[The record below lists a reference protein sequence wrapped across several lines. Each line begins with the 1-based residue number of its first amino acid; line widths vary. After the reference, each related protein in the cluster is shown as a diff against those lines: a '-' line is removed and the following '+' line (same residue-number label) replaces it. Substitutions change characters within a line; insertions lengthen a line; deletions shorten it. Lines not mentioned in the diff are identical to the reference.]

1 MAGTVCEEAGA
12 GRSTEGNSSGQR
24 CQSGELLAEWRS
36 SEQVENGTPSTSPPY
51 WDTDDDDDGGP
62 KPSELFG
69 KFTWKIEN
77 FSQINKREL
86 RSDAFKVG
94 GYKWYILI
102 YPQGCDVCN
111 HLSLFLCVANH
122 DKLLP
127 GWSHFAQF
135 TIAVVNKDSK
145 KSKYSDT
152 LHRFWKKEHDWGWKK
167 FMELSKVSDGFLDAA
182 DTLIIKAQVQVI
194 REKADRPF
202 RCLDC
207 LYRRELV
214 RVYLTNVEQI
224 CRRFVEERRGK
235 LGKLIEDKNRWSS
248 FCAFWL
254 GMDQSARRRMSRE
267 KTDVILK
274 VVVKHFFIEKEV
286 TSTLVMD
293 SLYSGLKALEGQTKS
308 KKGRAKLLDAEEMP
322 TPIVRVE
329 KDMFV
334 LVDDVLLLLERAAME
349 PLPPKD
355 EKGPQNRT
363 KDGSSGEDFNMDSIE
378 RDERRLTELGR
389 RTVEIFVLAHIFNHK
404 IEVSYQ
410 EAVALKRQEELIRE
424 EEAAWLAESEQKAKR
439 GATEKE
445 KKSKKK
451 QAKQKRNNRKGKD
464 KGREDRSGVAVIDKY
479 HESNLSI
486 ENKELAVEEVQPVM
500 EKPEVLEDVS
510 DVSDSVDGVA
520 EVLQH
525 DSEDRDASPVNWDT
539 DTSEVHPPTEVSS
552 SGVSGLSSVPNGT
565 SDKRSTYAMDD
576 SSSTC
581 STDSVPSIVMNGP
594 YKGNSY
600 LNYQFEKLPS
610 RVKNQRGKMA
620 HDASWTAEMDNQ
632 PSEPASDTGDHG
644 DVTRSSKAADCE
656 LEAVVH
662 DLQDR
667 MVKLEQHVIK
677 TGKED
682 VVVSMKKQT
691 SNKDQVEVE
700 RPKEKTAAV
709 PSSPRSPPTS
719 SPKNVP
725 STVQMKS
732 ESKSSAAM
740 DPSQVKKASSN
751 CSQQAD
757 KAATS
762 ATSPQNVGIPKP
774 ETQNVSTAKQSDK
787 PTQQVPAM
795 SRPSSAPLVPG
806 PRPTAPPVSLVQS
819 TPLLARSASAAGQLG
834 PDPSPATHS
843 YAPQSYRNAIIGN
856 AVGSSSSGFT
866 HTISPSAGV
875 NLSPVNVQPS
885 NLVSAPMFL
894 QPLNSDRVDPKSL
907 QSGFPFSMVT
917 RDVFQN
923 GRQWM
928 ESSQRDASRIMSG
941 DPSSLING
949 IQNIDLYN
957 PARSGSQEHYSS
969 EFPACTSGRQTQSGL
984 SYEFPHL
991 DIINDLLDEEHSVG
1005 KATDARR
1012 VSHSNGPHILNRQ
1025 FSFPNDLGVSGDLGS
1040 STNSPCRFERT
1051 RSYHGGGFQRSYSSS
1066 GTHFDTPREYIP
1078 QASTLP
1084 YTNGHIDGL
1093 VSNQWQ
1099 MAGSDFSLM
1108 GMRNADADSSPYFN
1122 PEYSNMTCGV
1132 NGYTVFRPSN
1142 GH

>member
-1 MAGTVCEEAGA
+1 MAGIVCEEAGV

-69 KFTWKIEN
+69 RFTWKIEN

-86 RSDAFKVG
+86 KSDPFKVG

-135 TIAVVNKDSK
+135 TIAVVNKDTK

-207 LYRRELV
+207 HYRRELV

-254 GMDQSARRRMSRE
+254 GMDQNARRRMSRE

-293 SLYSGLKALEGQTKS
+293 SLYSGLKALEGQTNS
-308 KKGRAKLLDAEEMP
+308 KKGRAKLVDAEEMP

-464 KGREDRSGVAVIDKY
+464 KGREDRSGVAVVDKY
-479 HESNLSI
+479 QESNLGI
-486 ENKELAVEEVQPVM
+486 ENKEFAVEEAQPVM
-500 EKPEVLEDVS
+500 EKPKVLEDVS
-510 DVSDSVDGVA
+510 DESDSMDGVA

-539 DTSEVHPPTEVSS
+539 DTSEVHRPTEVSS

-600 LNYQFEKLPS
+600 LNHQFEKLPS

-620 HDASWTAEMDNQ
+620 HDASWTAETDNQ

-691 SNKDQVEVE
+691 SHKDQAEVE

-719 SPKNVP
+719 PPKNVP
-725 STVQMKS
+725 STAQMKS

-740 DPSQVKKASSN
+740 DHSQVKKASSN
-751 CSQQAD
+751 GSQQAD
-757 KAATS
+757 KAASS
-762 ATSPQNVGIPKP
+762 ATSPQNVAIPKP
-774 ETQNVSTAKQSDK
+774 ETQNVTTAKQSDN
-787 PTQQVPAM
+787 PTQQQVPAM
-795 SRPSSAPLVPG
+795 SRPSSAPLVPC

-819 TPLLARSASAAGQLG
+819 TPLLARSASAAGRLG

-843 YAPQSYRNAIIGN
+843 YGPQSYRNAIIGN
-856 AVGSSSSGFT
+856 AIGSSSSGFT
-866 HTISPSAGV
+866 HTNSPSAGV
-875 NLSPVNVQPS
+875 NLSPVHVQPS

-894 QPLNSDRVDPKSL
+894 PPLNSDRVDPKSL
-907 QSGFPFSMVT
+907 QSGFLFSTVT

-923 GRQWM
+923 GCHWM

-949 IQNIDLYN
+949 IQNIGLYN
-957 PARSGSQEHYSS
+957 HVRSGSQEHYN

-984 SYEFPHL
+984 TDEFPHL

-1005 KATDARR
+1005 KAVEARR
-1012 VSHSNGPHILNRQ
+1012 VFHSNGPHILNRQ

-1040 STNSPCRFERT
+1040 STNSPCRIERT

-1078 QASTLP
+1078 QASPLP

-1108 GMRNADADSSPYFN
+1108 GMRNADGDSSPYFN

>member
-464 KGREDRSGVAVIDKY
+464 KGREDRSGVAVVDKY

-682 VVVSMKKQT
+682 VVVSIKKQT

-795 SRPSSAPLVPG
+795 SRPSSTPLVPG

-819 TPLLARSASAAGQLG
+819 TPLLARSASAAGRLG

-866 HTISPSAGV
+866 HTIAPSAGV
-875 NLSPVNVQPS
+875 NLSPVHVQPS

-894 QPLNSDRVDPKSL
+894 PPLNSDRVDPKSL

-928 ESSQRDASRIMSG
+928 ESSQRDVSRIMSG

-957 PARSGSQEHYSS
+957 PARSGSQDHYS
-969 EFPACTSGRQTQSGL
+969 R
-984 SYEFPHL
+984 
-991 DIINDLLDEEHSVG
+991 

-1012 VSHSNGPHILNRQ
+1012 VYHSSEPHTLNRQ